1 MGKINDDSIA
11 IMFCHPVT
19 KDEIIKR
26 AEKAGSTIPPDTAF
40 VLVPS
45 LEVGTVIV
53 GEGVEFANW
62 LTSPAHD
69 IWTTKDEEE
78 EENG

>member
-11 IMFCHPVT
+11 VMFCHPDT
-19 KDEIIKR
+19 KDDIMKR
-26 AEKAGSTIPPDTAF
+26 AEKAGGPIPPDTAF

-45 LEVGTVIV
+45 MEAGTVIV
-53 GEGVEFANW
+53 AEGVEFTDW

-69 IWTTKDEEE
+69 IWTTKEEE
-78 EENG
+78 EE